1 MSTDKCKKFLNLA
14 TALYSLFT
22 LRGVV
27 PLLTNR
33 DKKVIKEAAEK
44 GKSRQGMATV
54 TQGRLVYEGGRARP
68 PRRPILH
75 VLEKDSKG
83 TRRQCLAGFLQG
95 RSRHLAKLR
104 SKKTVEPS

>member
-1 MSTDKCKKFLNLA
+1 MGKAAGEHRQMQKFLNLA

-44 GKSRQGMATV
+44 GKSRREWQ
-54 TQGRLVYEGGRARP
+54 Q
-68 PRRPILH
+68 
-75 VLEKDSKG
+75 
-83 TRRQCLAGFLQG
+83 
-95 RSRHLAKLR
+95 
-104 SKKTVEPS
+104 